1 MNKQTPDYLIIGHM
15 TKDNLP
21 HGAILGGTCS
31 YAGLTAHNLGLR
43 PAIVTSAG
51 PDIPSMDMLAEIE
64 IKTIFAT
71 ACTTFENSYQNG
83 QRLQKWLGT
92 SNNLSLADV
101 PVGWQTAPL
110 VHLAP
115 MAQEIS
121 PTLCQSFPQ
130 SLLCVTIQGWLRG
143 RDSEQNVIYEP
154 HPQLTAQLPQV
165 DILVV
170 SLADV
175 AGDQAA
181 LAHLVTTVKLGVETL
196 GPEGCRLYYEG
207 KIIHVPVKAEIEVD
221 PTGAGDIFAATFF
234 TYYWRTHDPL
244 KAAQFANTCA
254 SLSVRGVGLA
264 SIPKL
269 AAVEAR
275 WQEIYG

>member
-1 MNKQTPDYLIIGHM
+1 MNKQTPDYLIMGHV

-31 YAGLTAHNLGLR
+31 YAALTVHNLGLR
-43 PAIVTSAG
+43 PTIVTSAG
-51 PDIPSMDMLAEIE
+51 PDIPSMDILAEIE
-64 IKTIFAT
+64 IETIPA
-71 ACTTFENSYQNG
+71 AVCTTFENRYQNG
-83 QRLQKWLGT
+83 QRLQKWLGV
-92 SNNLSLADV
+92 SNELLLTHVPLA
-101 PVGWQTAPL
+101 WQAAPI

-115 MAQEIS
+115 MAQEMS
-121 PTLCQSFPQ
+121 PTLCQAFPQ
-130 SLLCVTIQGWLRG
+130 SLLCLTIQGWLRG
-143 RDSEQNVIYEP
+143 RDGEQNVIYQP
-154 HPQLTAQLPQV
+154 HPQLAAHLPQV

-181 LAHLVTTVKLGVETL
+181 LAHLVTTAKLGVETL
-196 GPEGCRLYYEG
+196 GAAGCRLYYEG
-207 KIIHVPVKAEIEVD
+207 KIIHVPVKAEMEVD

-234 TYYWRTHDPL
+234 TYYWRTRDPL

-269 AAVEAR
+269 AEVEAR